1 MELDLRYLKEH
12 PDIVWEH
19 TVEHLQLSVT
29 ALAIALPIAIMLGL
43 LAVRFRWLTT
53 PVITAVSVL
62 YTIPSI
68 ALLAFLIPSQGIGQ
82 RPALIMLVLYAQL
95 FLVRNIV
102 AGLNGVDPDILE
114 AGRGLGMNELQ
125 LFRKVWL
132 PLALP
137 VIMAGVRTGLVTT
150 ISLAT
155 IAGWVN
161 AGGLGELMF
170 QGIARLYGS
179 MVLVGVIAV
188 TILSLSIDLVLRALE
203 RLTPV
208 ARANRAAST

>member
-102 AGLNGVDPDILE
+102 AGLNGVDPAILE
-114 AGRGLGMNELQ
+114 AARGLGMNEIQ
-125 LFRKVWL
+125 LFLKIWL
-132 PLALP
+132 PLATP
-137 VIMAGVRTGLVTT
+137 VIVAGIRTALLA
-150 ISLAT
+150 IIAMAT
-155 IAGWVN
+155 ITGYIKS
-161 AGGLGELMF
+161 GGLG
-170 QGIARLYGS
+170 
-179 MVLVGVIAV
+179 
-188 TILSLSIDLVLRALE
+188 
-203 RLTPV
+203 
-208 ARANRAAST
+208 